1 MLLTFFTTVPPYVWT
16 SVFLDQEL
24 SNVFLLLF
32 TMAITPRRVAKMLTV
47 RQIRQRN
54 CLIRI

>member
-32 TMAITPRRVAKMLTV
+32 TMAITPRRVAKTLTV

-54 CLIRI
+54 C